1 VKLAIVAV
9 VLLGC
14 SEKDKPEVPREH
26 ERPHRVIEPPL
37 GTMRS
42 LPPHPIRAD
51 SVGPYRIGE
60 RLDVLLGELP
70 SGPRISTFDI
80 RGVVHAN
87 VIHAEDDTV
96 LIGGE
101 PGATASF
108 IAVIGSEVARTE
120 SGVHVGST
128 KDELARAL
136 GSLVVD
142 VDRARDPRVVV
153 PNGLRSAR
161 VVADGD
167 RIAAFVVTADPS
179 PPRPRDGVDCARP
192 AVEPPKLGACLAAGE
207 IVEVDGDDIVVRAA
221 DRAEDKPVATAKVS
235 GLVFAAPLRNLAEN
249 KDELVVVSRIDDAQS
264 RTWSISVF
272 QLEKKGL
279 VRTIDATP
287 LYQLSSAN
295 ARWIGADL
303 KDVDV
308 YAEITSHSD
317 AIEVGGLLT
326 TRSGDKIR
334 DVVVIAPVMVPR
346 RHDKSAKVEAGESN
360 SEGSATGRSR
370 P

>member
-9 VLLGC
+9 LLLGC
-14 SEKDKPEVPREH
+14 SDRDQPEAPRER

-51 SVGPYRIGE
+51 GVGPYRIGE

-87 VIHAEDDTV
+87 VIHAEEDTV

-101 PGATASF
+101 PSATASF
-108 IAVIGSEVARTE
+108 VAVIGSEVARTE
-120 SGVHVGST
+120 SGIHVGST
-128 KDELARAL
+128 RDELVHAL
-136 GSLVVD
+136 GALASD
-142 VDRARDPRVVV
+142 VDRVRDPHVIVPGSLRSTRVVV
-153 PNGLRSAR
+153 
-161 VVADGD
+161 DGD
-167 RIAAFVVTADPS
+167 RIAAFVVTADANPA
-179 PPRPRDGVDCARP
+179 RPREGSECVRP
-192 AVEPPKLGACLAAGE
+192 AIEAPKQGACFATGE
-207 IVEVDGDDIVVRAA
+207 IVEVDGDDIAVRS
-221 DRAEDKPVATAKVS
+221 AEKPDDKPLATVRVS

-249 KDELVVVSRIDDAQS
+249 RDELVVVSRIDDSQV
-264 RTWSISVF
+264 RTWSIAAF
-272 QLEKKGL
+272 QLDKKGL

-308 YAEITSHSD
+308 YAELTSRSD

-334 DVVVIAPVMVPR
+334 DVVVVSPVMVPR
-346 RHDKSAKVEAGESN
+346 RHDKSAKVEP
-360 SEGSATGRSR
+360 SEDGSATGRSK